1 MWGWGCAGA
10 RVSLNTN
17 TNTSLA
23 TTVDTRGW
31 WGLEVELEAGGPY
44 TLTITQV
51 GPGPVQVHHSSPAQV
66 TAASRAEVVLGGVLA
81 GAVWLCAGA
90 DNMALPVAGLANS
103 TAEIEE
109 GLAVAGVRCRGPA
122 PPPPQTALRRYTRL
136 PPTPAPEPQLELVRG
151 LVHAWTPPSRA
162 TLPQLSATCWLFGRQ
177 LAARTGQPVGL
188 VEAAVNRTD
197 LWSWAPREAVT
208 SACTRASLQNHTDA
222 RWPPDTTAQRHCAL
236 QPLLERDGVAAAEPD
251 RGGRHP
257 VRGRAGRGAGHQH
270 HHVRLPPQHHP
281 HHLDEGP
288 GAEPGAGAAL
298 NNGQEIMT
306 SLPRL
311 LSSGW
316 WASATTTGAAA
327 TTSPG
332 PG

>member
-44 TLTITQV
+44 TLTLTQV
-51 GPGPVQVHHSSPAQV
+51 GPGPVQVHHSSPGQV

-122 PPPPQTALRRYTRL
+122 PHSASARAAQ
-136 PPTPAPEPQLELVRG
+136 
-151 LVHAWTPPSRA
+151 VHP
-162 TLPQLSATCWLFGRQ
+162 
-177 LAARTGQPVGL
+177 
-188 VEAAVNRTD
+188 
-197 LWSWAPREAVT
+197 
-208 SACTRASLQNHTDA
+208 
-222 RWPPDTTAQRHCAL
+222 
-236 QPLLERDGVAAAEPD
+236 AAAHA
-251 RGGRHP
+251 R
-257 VRGRAGRGAGHQH
+257 
-270 HHVRLPPQHHP
+270 
-281 HHLDEGP
+281 P
-288 GAEPGAGAAL
+288 GAAAGAGAGAGARL
-298 NNGQEIMT
+298 EPAE
-306 SLPRL
+306 PRH
-311 LSSGW
+311 
-316 WASATTTGAAA
+316 AAA
-327 TTSPG
+327 AVRHLLAVRAPAGRPHRPARGSG
-332 PG
+332 GGRGQQD